1 MQTLEVFH
9 YKNILNVQ
17 VIDPAIYSTRNRIVY
32 SRTIK
37 IYQGIDNPIHV
48 VAKNQDQ
55 KSVNLTGYQMQVS
68 IEDQDNAENITTF
81 TVDFVN
87 VAKGLGKFVVP
98 RAVVNSL
105 ELRHYHLTAR
115 LIDGIFQESPLYI
128 DDNYGAAVPLQVLP
142 AYYPLAG
149 FGYDGA
155 GAGAEYQEFDYN
167 IDGGGAA
174 TVYSNQ
180 DTLDNGSA
188 S

>member
-1 MQTLEVFH
+1 MQTLEVFF
-9 YKNILNVQ
+9 YKNILEVQ

-48 VAKNQDQ
+48 VTKNQDQ
-55 KSVNLTGYQMQVS
+55 KTVDLTGYTMRVH
-68 IEDQDNAENITTF
+68 IEDQTNAQNIVSID
-81 TVDFVN
+81 VDFVN
-87 VAKGLGKFVVP
+87 VSKGLGKFVIP
-98 RAVVNSL
+98 RNVVNSL
-105 ELRHYHLTAR
+105 ELRHYHITAR
-115 LIDGIFQESPLYI
+115 LINNIYQETPLYI
-128 DDNYGAAVPLQVLP
+128 DDNYSAAVPLQVLP
-142 AYYPLAG
+142 AYYPLEG
-149 FGYDGA
+149 LGYDGA

-174 TVYSNQ
+174 TVYAEQ